1 MPASVTVNLLPK
13 DKFLDSPI
21 GKFLQW
27 SMSIGRYL
35 VVFTEL
41 IVILSFLS
49 RFKLDRDLTDLNE
62 EIEIQKQTILS
73 YTDTETKFNSVK
85 SKIDLIQRVQ
95 ENQIILPALNFLEKS
110 LPIDVKLNQ
119 ITFSAQGWNI
129 DGSALSAQS
138 LRVTAVKILAAN
150 PEALVSLS
158 EVKLN
163 SRSGTID
170 FVMSIKYPTT
180 VKSKS
185 STSTESEDQPEI

>member
-1 MPASVTVNLLPK
+1 MPAPVTVNLLPK
-13 DKFLDSPI
+13 DPFLHSPI

-62 EIEIQKQTILS
+62 EIEVQKQTILS
-73 YTDTETKFNSVK
+73 YADTEDRFNSVK
-85 SKIDLIQRVQ
+85 TKLDLIQRVQ
-95 ENQIILPALNFLEKS
+95 ENQTILPALNFLEKS

-119 ITFSAQGWNI
+119 INFSAQGWNI
-129 DGSALSAQS
+129 NGSALSAQS
-138 LRVTAVKILAAN
+138 LRVTAVRVLAAN
-150 PEALVSLS
+150 PDALVSLS
-158 EVKLN
+158 EIKLN

-170 FVMSIKYPTT
+170 FIMSIKYPTT

-185 STSTESEDQPEI
+185 TAPSASQTKPEI